1 MNFDASIL
9 LFIPICSNCSTKDEV
24 TIEILFYWKIICD
37 EKLFDV
43 LFRTSVDSHR
53 TSVPG
58 FRETSSYRLFLI
70 LNVFP
75 FELNQLLL
83 LFKYFIRWINI
94 GLEFDLK
101 VIFRRWSFIGEIGY
115 IISNDFWQKL
125 GCSVTTAFVVLF
137 DAFFSSRVIVIF
149 TAELLHF

>member
-1 MNFDASIL
+1 MIFIWSDLISLILFLNFVLCLNFDASIL
-9 LFIPICSNCSTKDEV
+9 LFIPICSNWSTKDEV
-24 TIEILFYWKIICD
+24 ILEILFYWKIICD

-58 FRETSSYRLFLI
+58 FRETSSYQLFLI

-83 LFKYFIRWINI
+83 LVFKYLIILI
-94 GLEFDLK
+94 KLGLEFDLK

-115 IISNDFWQKL
+115 IISNDF
-125 GCSVTTAFVVLF
+125 
-137 DAFFSSRVIVIF
+137 
-149 TAELLHF
+149 